1 MALASVRIDGLKQL
15 RAALRRMAPELNKG
29 VRTALKESAEIVA
42 VATRE
47 RAPVRSGKLKGSVR
61 SFASGN
67 RAGVRVNAM
76 KVSRHYPQG
85 YPYPKRIEFEGG
97 GVRAFVRP
105 AFDEKKEEVVARM
118 GLVLD
123 DIRDVWDS

>member
-67 RAGVRVNAM
+67 RPGAVRGMPTA
-76 KVSRHYPQG
+76 
-85 YPYPKRIEFEGG
+85 
-97 GVRAFVRP
+97 RARRRSGMNQRT
-105 AFDEKKEEVVARM
+105 ATAT
-118 GLVLD
+118 
-123 DIRDVWDS
+123 